1 MMKGRNKYYVMVE
14 RESVVFSGEGGGEE
28 EKRKK
33 KGERGYFF

>member
-1 MMKGRNKYYVMVE
+1 MVE

-33 KGERGYFF
+33 KGKGVFF